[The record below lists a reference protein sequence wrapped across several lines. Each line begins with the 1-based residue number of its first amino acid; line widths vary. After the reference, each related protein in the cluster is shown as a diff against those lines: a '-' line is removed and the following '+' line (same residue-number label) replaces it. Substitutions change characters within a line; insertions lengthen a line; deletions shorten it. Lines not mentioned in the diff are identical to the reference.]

1 MFYIY
6 LVVSLLFFALVV
18 WFFCFVI
25 YVKVGWGWALSFIF
39 IFAEGGRKF
48 VVMICLLIPLCMGI
62 CCVYLF
68 VNPPSN
74 VLQEDNTYS
83 YYVHL
88 FHRFITRPIFW
99 HYKRSS
105 ETEGVFNFKFI
116 FIVFVYYSFSSCIRI
131 FCKWYMYTFILHSID
146 YKKTRFSCLLIHA
159 YLAHWL
165 AIFSP
170 IYNRPFFK
178 FKENV
183 W

>member
-1 MFYIY
+1 MKSLIFVLY
-6 LVVSLLFFALVV
+6 LSCCFIVIFCFSCLILLFCYL
-18 WFFCFVI
+18 CQSG
-25 YVKVGWGWALSFIF
+25 VGLG
-39 IFAEGGRKF
+39 F
-48 VVMICLLIPLCMGI
+48 VVYLYFCGRGEKI
-62 CCVYLF
+62 CCFDLF

-74 VLQEDNTYS
+74 
-83 YYVHL
+83 
-88 FHRFITRPIFW
+88 FIFLLLDLFW

-105 ETEGVFNFKFI
+105 ETEGVFNFKLI
-116 FIVFVYYSFSSCIRI
+116 FIVFVYYSFSTCIRI
-131 FCKWYMYTFILHSID
+131 FCKQYMYTFILHSID
-146 YKKTRFSCLLIHA
+146 YKKTRFSCLLIHT

>member
-1 MFYIY
+1 MVFRPCRYLWKVSFLFYIY
-6 LVVSLLFFALVV
+6 LVVSLLFFALIV

-48 VVMICLLIPLCMGI
+48 VVFD
-62 CCVYLF
+62 LF

-74 VLQEDNTYS
+74 
-83 YYVHL
+83 
-88 FHRFITRPIFW
+88 FIFLLLDLFW

-105 ETEGVFNFKFI
+105 ETNCVFNFNFI
-116 FIVFVYYSFSSCIRI
+116 FIVFDYYSFSTCIRI
-131 FCKWYMYTFILHSID
+131 FCKQYMYTFILHSID

>member
-25 YVKVGWGWALSFIF
+25 YVKVGVGL
-39 IFAEGGRKF
+39 GF
-48 VVMICLLIPLCMGI
+48 VVYLYFCGRGEKI
-62 CCVYLF
+62 CCFDLFVNPPLHGDLLCLF

-74 VLQEDNTYS
+74 VLQDNTYS

-88 FHRFITRPIFW
+88 FHLFITRPIFW

-146 YKKTRFSCLLIHA
+146 YKETRFSCLLIHA

>member
-1 MFYIY
+1 MKK
-6 LVVSLLFFALVV
+6 SH
-18 WFFCFVI
+18 FC
-25 YVKVGWGWALSFIF
+25 FIF
-39 IFAEGGRKF
+39 IFVIFIVIFCFSCLILLFCYLCQSGVGLGFVVYLYFCGRGRKF
-48 VVMICLLIPLCMGI
+48 VVLICLLIPLKF
-62 CCVYLF
+62 YL
-68 VNPPSN
+68 
-74 VLQEDNTYS
+74 
-83 YYVHL
+83 
-88 FHRFITRPIFW
+88 FITRPIFW

-131 FCKWYMYTFILHSID
+131 FCKQYMYTFILHSID
-146 YKKTRFSCLLIHA
+146 YEKTRFSCLLIHA